1 MSAGVH
7 GIEIVEARPEDA
19 ASIAAMHARLFDEPW
34 DPPSVARLID
44 RPAALAMLARTIET
58 CAATGFVIAQVAA
71 DEAEILTIGVAPE
84 WQRRGIARLLLRKL
98 ARKAAARGARH
109 LYADAAVD
117 NEPAIALYARLG
129 FEPSGRRKAYYAR
142 RTTAPS
148 DAVLLAKAL

>member
-7 GIEIVEARPEDA
+7 SVEIVEAQPQDA
-19 ASIAAMHARLFDEPW
+19 AGIAAMHACLFDEPW

-44 RPAALAMLARTIET
+44 RPTALAMLARTIGT
-58 CAATGFVIAQVAA
+58 GADAGFVIAHVAA

-98 ARKAAARGARH
+98 ASKAAARGARH
-109 LYADAAVD
+109 LYADVAVD
-117 NEPAIALYARLG
+117 NEPAIALYAGLG
-129 FEPSGRRKAYYAR
+129 FDPRGRRKAYYTR

-148 DAVLLAKAL
+148 DAVLLAKPL